1 MHSFIER
8 SLVGLVYAAVW
19 VTSLVY
25 SPNLGYPILIFVIAF
40 VAAFEMLKFY
50 QIRSLALTTLLCLGT
65 ASLLVFNVPLLQI
78 AIISFVCQM
87 GLAILLF
94 SRKSIQAHPL
104 LASLLCI
111 AHLLFPL
118 LVISEVSIVESPVF
132 TIELTFG
139 LLFFIWGADAMAYS
153 FGTLFGKTPLFRV
166 VSPKK
171 SIEGALAAILFSPVV
186 ALINHQIF
194 PSYSFSFWL
203 LMGVVISII
212 SIVGDLVQSQF
223 KRTAGVKD
231 SGSVLLG
238 HGGVYDRIDSLIFTV
253 PFVYLYLLLFSC
265 YVS

>member
-1 MHSFIER
+1 
-8 SLVGLVYAAVW
+8 
-19 VTSLVY
+19 
-25 SPNLGYPILIFVIAF
+25 
-40 VAAFEMLKFY
+40 
-50 QIRSLALTTLLCLGT
+50 
-65 ASLLVFNVPLLQI
+65 
-78 AIISFVCQM
+78 M

-94 SRKSIQAHPL
+94 RRKTIQAHPL

-118 LVISEVSIVESPVF
+118 LVISEASFVESPVF

-171 SIEGALAAILFSPVV
+171 SIEGALAAILFSPVI
-186 ALINHQIF
+186 ALVNHQIF
-194 PSYSFSFWL
+194 PNYAFSFWI
-203 LMGVVISII
+203 LMGIII
-212 SIVGDLVQSQF
+212 SITSIIGDLVQSQC

-231 SGSVLLG
+231 SGTILLG

-253 PFVYLYLLLFSC
+253 PFVYLYLVFFSC

>member
-8 SLVGLVYAAVW
+8 SLVGLAYAAVW

-25 SPNLGYPILIFVIAF
+25 SPNLGYPILLFVIAF
-40 VAAFEMLKFY
+40 VAAFEMLKLY
-50 QIRSLALTTLLCLGT
+50 QIRSLALTILLCFGT
-65 ASLLVFNVPLLQI
+65 ASLLVFNAPLLQI
-78 AIISFVCQM
+78 AILSFFSQL

-94 SRKSIQAHPL
+94 RRKTIQAHPL

-118 LVISEVSIVESPVF
+118 LVISEVSFVESPVF

-194 PSYSFSFWL
+194 HSYSFFFWL
-203 LMGVVISII
+203 LMGIIISIT
-212 SIVGDLVQSQF
+212 SIVGDLVQSQC

-231 SGSVLLG
+231 SGTILLG

-253 PFVYLYLLLFSC
+253 PFVYLYLVFFSC

>member
-8 SLVGLVYAAVW
+8 SLVGLAYASVW

-25 SPNLGYPILIFVIAF
+25 SPNMVFPILLFVIGF
-40 VAAFEMLKFY
+40 IAAFEMLKLY
-50 QIRSLALTTLLCLGT
+50 QIRSYALTTLLCFGT
-65 ASLLVFNVPLLQI
+65 ASLLASNAPLLQI
-78 AIISFVCQM
+78 AVLSFVCQM

-94 SRKSIQAHPL
+94 RRKTIQAHPL

-111 AHLLFPL
+111 THLLFPL
-118 LVISEVSIVESPVF
+118 LVISEVSFVESPVF
-132 TIELTFG
+132 TIEITFG
-139 LLFFIWGADAMAYS
+139 LLFFIWGADAMAYT

-171 SIEGALAAILFSPVV
+171 SIEGALAAIFFSPVIAFV
-186 ALINHQIF
+186 NHQIF
-194 PSYSFSFWL
+194 SNYAFSFWL
-203 LMGVVISII
+203 LMGIVISMT
-212 SIVGDLVQSQF
+212 SIVGDLVQSQC

-231 SGSVLLG
+231 SGTMLLG

-253 PFVYLYLLLFSC
+253 PFVYLYILLFSC

>member
-8 SLVGLVYAAVW
+8 SLVGLAYAAVW

-25 SPNLGYPILIFVIAF
+25 SPNLGYPILLFMIAF
-40 VAAFEMLKFY
+40 VGASEMLRLY
-50 QIRSLALTTLLCLGT
+50 QIRSLALTILLCLGT
-65 ASLLVFNVPLLQI
+65 ASLLVFNAALLQI

-87 GLAILLF
+87 GLAVLLF
-94 SRKSIQAHPL
+94 RRKTIQAHPL
-104 LASLLCI
+104 LASIICI

-194 PSYSFSFWL
+194 SSYSFSFWL
-203 LMGVVISII
+203 LMGIIISIT
-212 SIVGDLVQSQF
+212 SIVGDLVQSQC

-231 SGSVLLG
+231 SGTVLLG

-253 PFVYLYLLLFSC
+253 PFVYLYLVFFSW

>member
-1 MHSFIER
+1 MYSFIER
-8 SLVGLVYAAVW
+8 SLVGLAYAAVW

-25 SPNLGYPILIFVIAF
+25 SPNMGYPILLFVIAF
-40 VAAFEMLKFY
+40 VAAFEMLKLY
-50 QIRSLALTTLLCLGT
+50 QIRSLALTTLLCFGT
-65 ASLLVFNVPLLQI
+65 ASLLVFNAPLLQI
-78 AIISFVCQM
+78 ATISFVCQM

-94 SRKSIQAHPL
+94 RRKTIQAHPL

-153 FGTLFGKTPLFRV
+153 FGTLFGKTPLFQA

-171 SIEGALAAILFSPVV
+171 SVEGAVAAFIFSPVI
-186 ALINHQIF
+186 ALINNQLF
-194 PSYSFSFWL
+194 SDYTFSFWL
-203 LMGVVISII
+203 VMGIITCLTSII
-212 SIVGDLVQSQF
+212 GDLTQSQF
-223 KRTAGVKD
+223 KRSAGVKD
-231 SGSVLLG
+231 SGTILLG
-238 HGGVYDRIDSLIFTV
+238 HGGMYDRIDSLIFTV
-253 PFVYLYLLLFSC
+253 PFVYLYVLLFNS

>member
-1 MHSFIER
+1 
-8 SLVGLVYAAVW
+8 
-19 VTSLVY
+19 
-25 SPNLGYPILIFVIAF
+25 
-40 VAAFEMLKFY
+40 
-50 QIRSLALTTLLCLGT
+50 
-65 ASLLVFNVPLLQI
+65 
-78 AIISFVCQM
+78 
-87 GLAILLF
+87 
-94 SRKSIQAHPL
+94 
-104 LASLLCI
+104 
-111 AHLLFPL
+111 
-118 LVISEVSIVESPVF
+118 
-132 TIELTFG
+132 
-139 LLFFIWGADAMAYS
+139 
-153 FGTLFGKTPLFRV
+153 

>member
-8 SLVGLVYAAVW
+8 SLVGLTYASVW

-25 SPNLGYPILIFVIAF
+25 SPNMVFPILLFVIGF
-40 VAAFEMLKFY
+40 IAAFEMLKLY
-50 QIRSLALTTLLCLGT
+50 QIRSYALTTLLCFGT
-65 ASLLVFNVPLLQI
+65 ASLLVLNVPLLQI
-78 AIISFVCQM
+78 AVLSFACQM
-87 GLAILLF
+87 GLAVLLF
-94 SRKSIQAHPL
+94 RRKTIQAHPL

-171 SIEGALAAILFSPVV
+171 SIEGALAAILFSPVIAFV
-186 ALINHQIF
+186 NHQIF
-194 PSYSFSFWL
+194 PNYAFPFWL
-203 LMGVVISII
+203 LLGIII
-212 SIVGDLVQSQF
+212 SITSIIGDLVQSQC

-231 SGSVLLG
+231 SGTILLG
-238 HGGVYDRIDSLIFTV
+238 HRGVYDRIDSLIFTV
-253 PFVYLYLLLFSC
+253 PFVYLYIFLFSC
-265 YVS
+265 NVS

>member
-94 SRKSIQAHPL
+94 SRKSIQAHPPTGQSIMHCTF
-104 LASLLCI
+104 AVSAVGDKRSLYCGVACFHNR
-111 AHLLFPL
+111 AHFW
-118 LVISEVSIVESPVF
+118 
-132 TIELTFG
+132 TFIFYLGSRCNG
-139 LLFFIWGADAMAYS
+139 LQLW
-153 FGTLFGKTPLFRV
+153 
-166 VSPKK
+166 
-171 SIEGALAAILFSPVV
+171 
-186 ALINHQIF
+186 N
-194 PSYSFSFWL
+194 SFWKNTTFSSC
-203 LMGVVISII
+203 VA
-212 SIVGDLVQSQF
+212 
-223 KRTAGVKD
+223 KK
-231 SGSVLLG
+231 
-238 HGGVYDRIDSLIFTV
+238 ID
-253 PFVYLYLLLFSC
+253 
-265 YVS
+265 

>member
-8 SLVGLVYAAVW
+8 SLVGLAYAAVW
-19 VTSLVY
+19 IITLLY
-25 SPNLGYPILIFVIAF
+25 SPSVGYPILVFVIAF
-40 VAAFEMLKFY
+40 MAAFEMLKLY
-50 QIRSLALTTLLCLGT
+50 QIRSFALTILLCLGT
-65 ASLLVFNVPLLQI
+65 ASLLVFNAPLLQI

-87 GLAILLF
+87 GLAVLLF
-94 SRKSIQAHPL
+94 RRKTIQAHPL
-104 LASLLCI
+104 LASIICI

-118 LVISEVSIVESPVF
+118 LLISEVSIVESPVF

-194 PSYSFSFWL
+194 SSYSFSFWL
-203 LMGVVISII
+203 LMGIIISIT
-212 SIVGDLVQSQF
+212 SIVGDLVQSQC
-223 KRTAGVKD
+223 KRTAAVKD
-231 SGSVLLG
+231 SGTVLLG

-253 PFVYLYLLLFSC
+253 PFVYLYLLFFSC

>member
-8 SLVGLVYAAVW
+8 SLVGIAYSAVW
-19 VTSLVY
+19 LTSLVY
-25 SPNLGYPILIFVIAF
+25 SPNLGYPILLFVIAF
-40 VAAFEMLKFY
+40 VSAFEMLKLY
-50 QIRSLALTTLLCLGT
+50 HIRSFFLTTVLCLGT
-65 ASLLVFNVPLLQI
+65 ASLLVFNAPLMQI
-78 AIISFVCQM
+78 AITSLVCQI
-87 GLAILLF
+87 GLSILLF
-94 SRKSIQAHPL
+94 RRKTIKAHPL
-104 LASLLCI
+104 LASIICI

-118 LVISEVSIVESPVF
+118 LIISELSIVESPIF

-139 LLFFIWGADAMAYS
+139 LLFFIWAVDAMAYS

-171 SIEGALAAILFSPVV
+171 SIEGALAAILFTPVV
-186 ALINHQIF
+186 ALINNKIF
-194 PSYSFSFWL
+194 PNYDFSFWL
-203 LMGVVISII
+203 LMGIVISIT
-212 SIVGDLVQSQF
+212 SIVGDLVQSQC

-231 SGSVLLG
+231 SGTSLLG

>member
-1 MHSFIER
+1 MHSFVER
-8 SLVGLVYAAVW
+8 SLVGLLYAAVW

-25 SPNLGYPILIFVIAF
+25 SPNLGYPILLFVIAF
-40 VAAFEMLKFY
+40 VAAFEMLKLY
-50 QIRSLALTTLLCLGT
+50 QVRHLALTTILCFG
-65 ASLLVFNVPLLQI
+65 ASSLLVFNATLLLI
-78 AIISFVCQM
+78 SIISFVFQI

-94 SRKSIQAHPL
+94 QQKTIQAHPL
-104 LASLLCI
+104 LASIICI

-118 LVISEVSIVESPVF
+118 LVISEVSFMESPVF
-132 TIELTFG
+132 KIDLTFG

-171 SIEGALAAILFSPVV
+171 SIEGALAAILISPVV
-186 ALINHQIF
+186 ALINHKIF
-194 PSYSFSFWL
+194 PDYDFYFWL
-203 LMGVVISII
+203 LMGILITTTSII
-212 SIVGDLVQSQF
+212 GDLVQSQC

-231 SGSVLLG
+231 SGTILLG

-253 PFVYLYLLLFSC
+253 PFVYLYLVFFSC